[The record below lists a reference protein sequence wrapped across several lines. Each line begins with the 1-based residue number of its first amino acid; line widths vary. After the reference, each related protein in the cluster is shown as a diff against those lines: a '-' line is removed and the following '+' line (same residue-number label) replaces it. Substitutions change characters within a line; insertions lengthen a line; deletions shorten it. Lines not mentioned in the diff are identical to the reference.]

1 MHYVSN
7 RFPGK
12 RILRTVLMAVLL
24 LPITISMTT
33 ITISEDCS
41 HRIVTPGKM
50 TNHDSNNEI
59 QTLSSNEKLT
69 AGITEELNQLYS
81 EETTYVS
88 SSPMVVDIVTQGEQ
102 ERENKLYYVYESHIR
117 TDLDIEYQDYL
128 YQMCVEYDIPEH
140 YTLLLAQMY
149 HESGFDVNAVSSTDD
164 YGLMQI
170 NVFNHE
176 WLREKLGISNF
187 LDPYDNI
194 KAGTFMMSQFLKKYD
209 DVQKALVCYNRGEG
223 AVKKGTYSTSY
234 SEGVLYDMTLLVE
247 IESNGKE

>member
-7 RFPGK
+7 HFPGK
-12 RILRTVLMAVLL
+12 KILAIILMTSLL
-24 LPITISMTT
+24 LSMTT
-33 ITISEDCS
+33 TTISEDCS
-41 HRIVTPGKM
+41 HRNTIPGKL
-50 TNHDSNNEI
+50 TNHDSNDEI

-69 AGITEELNQLYS
+69 AGIIEELNKLQS
-81 EETTYVS
+81 EEIVCVS
-88 SSPMVVDIVTQGEQ
+88 SSPVITVTQGEQ
-102 ERENKLYYVYESHIR
+102 ERENKLYYVYESYIR
-117 TDLDIEYQDYL
+117 TDLDVKYQDYL
-128 YQMCVEYDIPEH
+128 YEMCVKYGIPEH

-149 HESGFDVNAVSSTDD
+149 HESGFDANAISSTND

-170 NVFNHE
+170 NIYNHE
-176 WLREKLGISNF
+176 WLKEKLGISDF

-194 KAGTFMMSQFLKKYD
+194 EAGVFMMSQFLKKYD

-247 IESNGKE
+247 MEFNGKE